1 MENPGRPSRI
11 GAGVATSGKQQRASL
26 PPTAP
31 PERVG
36 LRPESEPPIDMVPVQ
51 LHNDFWKRH
60 FGSIMAVSLSIK
72 NVPEAIAVKLRA
84 RAERNHRS
92 LQGEL
97 MAILE
102 DAAIE
107 SRVQRADMGIA
118 RYQVN
123 VSDPRDPRDPRDP
136 PADGLLHRLMAI
148 AGDRGID
155 TSKRLTRDEA
165 HDRKMLRKAGV

>member
-1 MENPGRPSRI
+1 
-11 GAGVATSGKQQRASL
+11 
-26 PPTAP
+26 
-31 PERVG
+31 
-36 LRPESEPPIDMVPVQ
+36 
-51 LHNDFWKRH
+51 
-60 FGSIMAVSLSIK
+60 MAVSLSIK

-107 SRVQRADMGIA
+107 SRVQRADMGID

-123 VSDPRDPRDPRDP
+123 VSDPRDPRDPR
-136 PADGLLHRLMAI
+136 ADGLLHRLMAI